1 MERRKKGSGRIT
13 YVEDRKSPWRATVTD
28 GRGKQKTRFF
38 KTEKEAKA
46 FLRDINADAS
56 KLKALT
62 ESGVAFA
69 AFSQIFL
76 DEKKKGNMKV
86 LAYKA

>member
-13 YVEDRKSPWRATVTD
+13 YVEDRKSPWRGNRQRRSGQAENAVLQN
-28 GRGKQKTRFF
+28 GKGG
-38 KTEKEAKA
+38 EA

-62 ESGVAFA
+62 ESGVTICRPFRRY
-69 AFSQIFL
+69 SL
-76 DEKKKGNMKV
+76 TKRKRV
-86 LAYKA
+86 T

>member
-13 YVEDRKSPWRATVTD
+13 YVEDRKSPWRATVSD

-62 ESGVAFA
+62 ESGVTLLIVRHGIIYLFWLKA
-69 AFSQIFL
+69 
-76 DEKKKGNMKV
+76 V
-86 LAYKA
+86 LLVRW